1 MATKELTAEIA
12 LEVHA
17 QLGEGPVWDEEL
29 QKLSFVDIV
38 GQRVHTFSPATGE
51 HHVFETGRPVGA
63 VVLRDDGGLV
73 LAAHDAFFLAER
85 DGSVIEQFGEFSVDG
100 AQVRFNDGKVDPQG
114 RFYAGTMHRDQSE
127 IVGSLYMLDADGTV
141 TSVLEEVGISNGL
154 SWSADGTTMY
164 YIDTP
169 RHQVDAFDVDPES
182 GALSNRRVI
191 AEVPD
196 ASPDGMAID
205 VEGYLW
211 VACWGGKR
219 VERIDP
225 STGERL
231 AIVHVPAS
239 NTSSVAF
246 GGPDLDDLYITTARE
261 GLDDAQLATEPH
273 AGDLFVAHP
282 GVSGP
287 PAHRFKKS

>member
-1 MATKELTAEIA
+1 MAAKELTAEIA

-17 QLGEGPVWDEEL
+17 QLGEGPVWDEQL

-38 GQRVHTFSPATGE
+38 GHRVHTFSPATGE
-51 HHVFETGRPVGA
+51 HHTFETGRPVGA
-63 VVLRDDGGLV
+63 VVLREDGGFV
-73 LAAHDAFFLAER
+73 LAAHDSFFLAEP
-85 DGSVIEQFGEFSVDG
+85 DGSLIEQFGEFSVDG
-100 AQVRFNDGKVDPQG
+100 EIVRFNDGKVDPQG
-114 RFYAGTMHRDQSE
+114 RFYAGTMHHEQT
-127 IVGSLYMLDADGTV
+127 GLLGALYMLQGDGSV
-141 TSVLEEVGISNGL
+141 TAVLEEVGISNGL
-154 SWSADGTTMY
+154 AWSADGKTMY

-169 RHQVDAFDVDPES
+169 RHLVDAFDVDLAT

-191 AEVPD
+191 AEFAD
-196 ASPDGMAID
+196 SSPDGMAID
-205 VEGYLW
+205 VEGCLW

-225 STGERL
+225 SNGERL
-231 AIVHVPAS
+231 AIVRVPAS
-239 NTSSVAF
+239 NTSSAAF
-246 GGPDLDDLYITTARE
+246 GGPNLDDLYITTARE
-261 GLDDAQLATEPH
+261 GLTDAQLATEPH

>member
-1 MATKELTAEIA
+1 VTAKELTAEIA

-17 QLGEGPVWDEEL
+17 QLGEGPVWDEQL

-51 HHVFETGRPVGA
+51 QHTFEAGRPVGA
-63 VVLRDDGGLV
+63 VVLREDGGLV
-73 LAAHDAFFLAER
+73 LAAHDAFYLAER
-85 DGSVIEQFGEFSVDG
+85 DGSLIEQFGDFSLDG
-100 AQVRFNDGKVDPQG
+100 EVVRFNDGKVDPQG
-114 RFYAGTMHRDQSE
+114 RFYAGTMHWHQTE
-127 IVGSLYMLDADGTV
+127 IIGALYMLDGDGNVTV
-141 TSVLEEVGISNGL
+141 VLEEVGISNGL
-154 SWSADGTTMY
+154 AWSADGKTMY

-169 RHQVDAFDVDPES
+169 RHLLDAFDVDPES

-191 AEVPD
+191 AEFPD
-196 ASPDGMAID
+196 CSPDGMAID
-205 VEGYLW
+205 VEGCLW

-225 STGERL
+225 SNGERM
-231 AIVHVPAS
+231 AIVRVPAT
-239 NTSSVAF
+239 NTSSAAF
-246 GGPDLDDLYITTARE
+246 GGPNLDDLYITTARE
-261 GLDDAQLATEPH
+261 GLDDTQLAAEPH